1 MLQITNLTINHTGTD
16 LLRNFSVNI
25 EGKAKKRIAIVGK
38 NGSGKSSLLKSIAG
52 ILETVPGEIAVY
64 QEIIGYLPQE
74 PDFGEHVLVGE
85 YLESLIEETWHAYR
99 IDIAMQDVGLAPEY
113 LIAELAKLSGG
124 ERIKVTLAALL
135 LSEPTIL
142 LLDEP
147 TNNLDQAGVEWLE
160 EFIKKFRGSI
170 LIVSHDRSL
179 ICHVIQE
186 IWEMDSQYQTIQK
199 YTGNY
204 ELFLQQRAHFRNR
217 LLHQYE
223 KEADEIEELRL
234 WVRANSNQQKFRF
247 SSILASKKAAL
258 ERLQEQHITKP
269 IIDPVMKPAQIPAT
283 TIGLAMKVDIQG
295 KQFGEKHLLQGVQFK
310 IHDQEK
316 VLIQGKNGAGKTT
329 LLNILAGIDHD
340 YQGFVEYADD
350 LVIGY
355 LNQHSQLKKNKTVLD
370 AFSEA
375 TRKPESIARS
385 ILHRFLFPTD
395 FIDNKV
401 DTLSYGEQRRLELAI
416 MLCQEPKLLILDEPT
431 NHLDIFSREVLE
443 RLIVEQPIPMI
454 IVSHDRY
461 FIEKLG
467 IKRIIQ
473 IT

>member
-16 LLRNFSVNI
+16 LLKDFSVNI

-38 NGSGKSSLLKSIAG
+38 NGSGKSSLLKSIVG
-52 ILETVPGEIAVY
+52 IYETIPGEVNIY
-64 QEIIGYLPQE
+64 QEIVSYLPQE
-74 PDFGEHVLVGE
+74 PNFGEHQLVGE
-85 YLESLIEETWHAYR
+85 YLESLMAEAWHNYKV
-99 IDIAMQDVGLAPEY
+99 DIAMQAVGLAPEY
-113 LIAELAKLSGG
+113 LIAEIHHLSGG
-124 ERIKVTLAALL
+124 EKIKVALAGLL

-147 TNNLDQAGVEWLE
+147 TNNLDQKGIDWLE
-160 EFIKKFRGSI
+160 DFIRNFKGTI

-179 ICHVIQE
+179 ICHVIPE

-204 ELFLQQRAHFRNR
+204 ENFLIQRAHYRNR

-223 KEADEIEELRL
+223 KEEAEIEELRL
-234 WVRANSNQQKFRF
+234 WVRANSNQQKLRF
-247 SSILASKKAAL
+247 SSLLASKKAAL
-258 ERLQEQHITKP
+258 ERAQEQHISKP
-269 IIDPVMKPAQIPAT
+269 IIDPVMKPARIPAT
-283 TIGLAMKVDIQG
+283 TIGLALKVDIQG
-295 KQFGEKHLLQGVQFK
+295 KQFADKQLLAGVKFK
-310 IHDQEK
+310 VHGTEK

-329 LLNILAGIDHD
+329 LLNILAGLDTD
-340 YQGFVEYADD
+340 YQGLVEYGDK

-355 LNQHSQLKKNKTVLD
+355 LRQHSELAKNKTVLD
-370 AFSEA
+370 AFSDA

-395 FIDNKV
+395 FIDNKIV
-401 DTLSYGEQRRLELAI
+401 TLSYGEQRRLELAI
-416 MLCQEPKLLILDEPT
+416 MLCQEPSLLILDEPT

-443 RLIVEQPIPMI
+443 KLIIEQPIPMI

-461 FIEKLG
+461 FIEKL
-467 IKRIIQ
+467 RIEKI
-473 IT
+473 ITIE